1 MTKAVF
7 AIPGDVMTLTGGYG
21 YARSVLLLLP
31 MFGIDVRHMPLADG
45 FPIPSQQQL
54 SEALAQLRRVPSDY
68 VLLVDGL
75 ALGAMPPDEI
85 AMLQAPVV
93 ALVHHPLGFE
103 SGIDPDL
110 ASKLISNETSVLQHA
125 RHVLASSPTTRAVLH
140 EELNVPLE
148 KITVAEPGTD
158 PAERAKGSG
167 RDDVELLS
175 VGSITPRKGHAV
187 LVEALSGLKHL
198 NWHLTI
204 VGSDARD
211 RECARALQ
219 QLINS
224 QELQDRVTLT
234 GECEAEALDHIY
246 AGCDL
251 FVLPS
256 LYEGYG
262 MVLAEAMARGL
273 PIITTTGGAAA
284 ETVPDAAALK
294 VSAGEASPLRDA
306 LQRAIDDHALRA
318 RLAEASWIA
327 GQALPRW
334 QDTARII
341 ADVLK
346 GARA

>member
-21 YARSVLLLLP
+21 YARSVLSLLP
-31 MFGIDVRHMPLADG
+31 TFGIDVRHMPLPDG
-45 FPIPSQQQL
+45 FPRPSDQQM
-54 SEALAQLRRVPSDY
+54 SEALAQLRRVPADY

-75 ALGAMPPDEI
+75 ALGAMPPDEM
-85 AMLQAPVV
+85 ATLKAPLV

-103 SGIDPDL
+103 SGISADL
-110 ASKLISNETSVLQHA
+110 SRKLVVNETAVLHHA
-125 RHVLASSPTTRAVLH
+125 RHVLASSPTTRMALH
-140 EELNVPLE
+140 DDLKVPLE

-187 LVEALSGLKHL
+187 LVEALSGLKYL

-211 RECARALQ
+211 RDCASALQ
-219 QLINS
+219 QLIS
-224 QELQDRVTLT
+224 AHGLQDRVTLT

-246 AGCDL
+246 AGSDL

-284 ETVPDAAALK
+284 ATVPDSAALK
-294 VSAGEASPLRDA
+294 VPAGEASPLRDA
-306 LQRAIDDHALRA
+306 LQRAIEDDGLRA
-318 RLAEASWIA
+318 HLAEASWAA

-334 QDTARII
+334 HDTARII

-346 GARA
+346 GAR